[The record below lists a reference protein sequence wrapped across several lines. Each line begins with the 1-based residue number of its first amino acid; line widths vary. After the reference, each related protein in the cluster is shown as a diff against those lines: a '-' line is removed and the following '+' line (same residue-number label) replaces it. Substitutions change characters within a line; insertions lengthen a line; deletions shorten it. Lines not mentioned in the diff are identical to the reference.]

1 MLLYDQLMT
10 ASPQGRQRQ
19 TSARSREAILE
30 AANELLRTQPYREVS
45 VESVMAKADLSRTIF
60 YRHFDGMPSVA
71 LQLLADLGGDVIELS
86 SAFSQNALAARNGL
100 DAPNS
105 ELIYNSLQKVVQ
117 FFAEQG
123 PLVKAVADAAVEDED
138 LEAGYEG
145 FLRHFSAEAG
155 NAIAGLAKAGITDV
169 PDPQATAEALT
180 AMNERYLLRTLGR
193 HPQED
198 PAVVLKTIHAIW
210 ARTLFSGSLKV

>member
-1 MLLYDQLMT
+1 M
-10 ASPQGRQRQ
+10 AAAPQGRQRQ
-19 TSARSREAILE
+19 TSARSRQAILD
-30 AANELLRTQPYREVS
+30 AANGLLRSQPYREVS

-71 LQLLADLGGDVIELS
+71 LQLLTDLGGDVIELS
-86 SAFSQNALAARNGL
+86 SAFAHNALAARSGL
-100 DAPNS
+100 DGPNS
-105 ELIYNSLQKVVQ
+105 ELIRDSLSQVVR
-117 FFAEQG
+117 FFTDQG

-145 FLRHFSAEAG
+145 FIRHFSAETG
-155 NAIAGLAKAGITDV
+155 NAIAGLVKAGITDV

-198 PAVVLKTIHAIW
+198 PAVVLNTIHAIW
-210 ARTLFSGSLKV
+210 ARTLFSESLKV